1 MLIDGKCYFVQF
13 SHVCILKW
21 FITHGKVPRN
31 VVVHDLPPNSNSNPP
46 NTNYIFNYLIF
57 SMHQIFFF
65 WETSTLSSGGA
76 EWESEIDFVSRIL
89 IFMRF
94 LGKPAR
100 FTKLVTFSL
109 VSANSEFQCG
119 PGLSK
124 LSQLPITLSN
134 AVHHSTTFTVFPG
147 TYQTYKCLS
156 KFSFEYI
163 RHEEHLIFQLF

>member
-1 MLIDGKCYFVQF
+1 MTFPLIPTPV
-13 SHVCILKW
+13 
-21 FITHGKVPRN
+21 
-31 VVVHDLPPNSNSNPP
+31 
-46 NTNYIFNYLIF
+46 
-57 SMHQIFFF
+57 HQIQTTSLITWYFPCTRFFF
-65 WETSTLSSGGA
+65 FLGNLYTLQWWVWMGIRS
-76 EWESEIDFVSRIL
+76 WFCNRIL

-124 LSQLPITLSN
+124 LSQLPIALSN
-134 AVHHSTTFTVFPG
+134 AVHHSTTITVFPG

-163 RHEEHLIFQLF
+163 SHEEHLIFQFFFNRD

>member
-1 MLIDGKCYFVQF
+1 MVHRWSCFLYPHHIHRK
-13 SHVCILKW
+13 L
-21 FITHGKVPRN
+21 PRN
-31 VVVHDLPPNSNSNPP
+31 LVVHDLPPNSNSSPP

-57 SMHQIFFF
+57 SRHQIVFFLGNLY
-65 WETSTLSSGGA
+65 TLQWWGWVGIKN
-76 EWESEIDFVSRIL
+76 WFVSRVL

-124 LSQLPITLSN
+124 LSHLPI
-134 AVHHSTTFTVFPG
+134 A
-147 TYQTYKCLS
+147 LS
-156 KFSFEYI
+156 KCIPPFYHHCSLSWDI
-163 RHEEHLIFQLF
+163 PDIVLIQVSTWIYKAWRTSNL